1 MWSVVRSRRG
11 FVVEVDIVDETP
23 STFISVFGDLFY
35 TDVELEKRSIVGP
48 YIDTT
53 YITSPLGSNTLYIP
67 AIHTRR
73 VSLLC

>member
-11 FVVEVDIVDETP
+11 SIVEVDIVDETP
-23 STFISVFGDLFY
+23 STFISVFGDLFIQMLNLR
-35 TDVELEKRSIVGP
+35 TVPLLESILILHISSALGP
-48 YIDTT
+48 
-53 YITSPLGSNTLYIP
+53 NTLYMP